1 MCLFQVNFV
10 CPGILDKYS
19 RFHKN
24 YEQKILRS
32 RMPGASKAE
41 VELGMER
48 AQEVD
53 SPGDGVPIPDEQLSD
68 LSKEFVIRRT
78 ADVLT
83 NYLPPRREQ
92 PHEGS
97 FGSLTCRRLCALR
110 RPFYLAARG
119 VRQGP
124 QSDCPRLVS

>member
-1 MCLFQVNFV
+1 
-10 CPGILDKYS
+10 
-19 RFHKN
+19 
-24 YEQKILRS
+24 
-32 RMPGASKAE
+32 
-41 VELGMER
+41 MER

-53 SPGDGVPIPDEQLSD
+53 SPGDGVPFPDEQLSD

-92 PHEGS
+92 LREGS
-97 FGSLTCRRLCALR
+97 FGSLICRRLCALR
-110 RPFYLAARG
+110 RPLYLAARG

-124 QSDCPRLVS
+124 QSNCPRLVSQGRVRDDIFLAE